1 MPRAGPSPFII
12 PAKAHSAAIGQSD
25 AGWTRMVT
33 SRLGP
38 CSHVV
43 WWRRRLRGRRRAGS
57 WARGRLRC
65 RLGGLLRCQLG
76 GRLRCQL
83 GGRLRC
89 QLRDRLSALSE
100 SARADRQQ
108 SSKRK
113 YRKNRKTHGVLP
125 ELPTSLH
132 FSILSICESRNRLLK
147 RVCASAIVTKG
158 IHPPK
163 APAPCHLV
171 LGGSFS
177 GACPGILPPC
187 ATHLLK

>member
-1 MPRAGPSPFII
+1 MPRAGPSPFLI

-43 WWRRRLRGRRRAGS
+43 WWRRRLRGRCRAGS
-57 WARGRLRC
+57 WARGR
-65 RLGGLLRCQLG
+65 LRCQLG

-89 QLRDRLSALSE
+89 QLGGRLRCQLGALSE
-100 SARADRQQ
+100 SARADGQQ

-113 YRKNRKTHGVLP
+113 YRKNQRTHGVLP
-125 ELPTSLH
+125 ELPTPHH
-132 FSILSICESRNRLLK
+132 FSILSIYWSRNRLLK
-147 RVCASAIVTKG
+147 PVCASADNGADWRSIRS
-158 IHPPK
+158 
-163 APAPCHLV
+163 L
-171 LGGSFS
+171 LGRLSEQ
-177 GACPGILPPC
+177 
-187 ATHLLK
+187 